1 MNATL
6 HDIWEDC
13 LSYGTMATEY
23 VKKQIHK
30 VPPATVVDRVRSIV
44 ARCAGKR
51 VLSLGCTGYLQEAID
66 AVAQRAYGIDCDVQE
81 REWFFQMDLDDFE
94 EFPKFDVDLIVCGEV
109 LEHLANPGRVLKAL
123 RAYNRPVVITVP
135 NAHASASFQS
145 LKRGVENVNRDHVPY
160 YSYWTLHELVTRY
173 GFEITE
179 WHWYNGRP
187 LFAEG
192 LIFWVK

>member
-6 HDIWEDC
+6 RDIWDEC
-13 LSYGTMATEY
+13 VSYGEQSPEY
-23 VKKQIHK
+23 VQKQIHK
-30 VPPATVVDRVRSIV
+30 VPPTDVVDRVRSIV
-44 ARCAGKR
+44 PRCAGKR

-66 AVAQRAYGIDCDVQE
+66 AVAQRSYGIDRDAQG
-81 REWFFQMDLDDFE
+81 REWFFQMDLDDFD
-94 EFPKFDVDLIVCGEV
+94 EFPKFDVDLVVCGEV

-123 RAYNRPVVITVP
+123 REYERPVVITVP
-135 NAHASASFQS
+135 NAHASGSYQS
-145 LKRGVENVNRDHVPY
+145 LRRGVENVNRDHVAY
-160 YSYWTLHELVTRY
+160 YSYWTLHELVARY

-179 WHWYNGRP
+179 WHWYNGVP